1 MNGIL
6 MFLEQVKMLMKF
18 MKFNLI
24 ETSVPELISDNI
36 MWWIIIELI
45 IAVEMV
51 IVAIA
56 LFIIKIRKALAQPAQ
71 PSITYFILII
81 VQIVVLL

>member
-36 MWWIIIELI
+36 MWWI
-45 IAVEMV
+45 
-51 IVAIA
+51 
-56 LFIIKIRKALAQPAQ
+56 
-71 PSITYFILII
+71 
-81 VQIVVLL
+81 LLN